1 MKKIFE
7 KHGVLRCIAAFMD
20 IVALILFIVAAFVDG
35 ETADMVLNDVS
46 IYWQRSLLI

>member
-20 IVALILFIVAAFVDG
+20 IVALILF
-35 ETADMVLNDVS
+35 S
-46 IYWQRSLLI
+46 IQNKRKKRESAHF